1 MVFLRKSLHIEMQA
15 YNAEEFISMA
25 ELKERIR
32 EARLMKHKIR
42 FDLMRETNRI
52 DKEELEVFEYKLAKY
67 MYELKAHTK
76 LNRHID
82 KAEALVTK
90 FRNQKPPENATREQ
104 VNQWE
109 KNKLTTTKV
118 LGIIRRYITS
128 QNIVPRKEVALVK
141 TSYGFKLKQYAP
153 RLLDKVSHKVA
164 SINDLVL
171 ERAELPMPE
180 LLTEKNMRQ
189 IRAAGKTDTQETQ
202 AIRNPEPAV
211 CRYATSPHF
220 CKNTSTAPLSETKT
234 ERYAS
239 LHYFKN
245 AT

>member
-1 MVFLRKSLHIEMQA
+1 
-15 YNAEEFISMA
+15 
-25 ELKERIR
+25 
-32 EARLMKHKIR
+32 
-42 FDLMRETNRI
+42 
-52 DKEELEVFEYKLAKY
+52 

-76 LNRHID
+76 LNKHID

-128 QNIVPRKEVALVK
+128 QNTVPRKEVALVK

-153 RLLDKVSHKVA
+153 RLLDKVSHKAA

-171 ERAELPMPE
+171 GRSELPLPE
-180 LLTEKNMRQ
+180 LPTEKNMRQ
-189 IRAAGKTDTQETQ
+189 IRAAEKLIRKKRRQYENQNRQFTEMQPDPFLQEYLDRTTFRNKDGEICEFTSLQKHDLNSGLAEALCVFAELAARFRQDGSRVSSGK
-202 AIRNPEPAV
+202 IPA
-211 CRYATSPHF
+211 
-220 CKNTSTAPLSETKT
+220 
-234 ERYAS
+234 
-239 LHYFKN
+239 
-245 AT
+245 